1 MSYAYS
7 YSTNSIDKYDTIQSD
22 IADAYTHL
30 DDVDELEN
38 EETEEEYF
46 GLALVSINELSDKQ
60 LTEMGLI

>member
-30 DDVDELEN
+30 DELELEN

-46 GLALVSINELSDKQ
+46 GLSLVSINELSDKQ

>member
-30 DDVDELEN
+30 DELELEN

>member
-7 YSTNSIDKYDTIQSD
+7 YATNSIDKYDTIQSD

-30 DDVDELEN
+30 DELELEN

>member
-7 YSTNSIDKYDTIQSD
+7 YQTNSIDKYDTIQSD

>member
-30 DDVDELEN
+30 DELELEN

-46 GLALVSINELSDKQ
+46 GHDIISLDELSDKE
-60 LTEMGLI
+60 LEELEII

>member
-7 YSTNSIDKYDTIQSD
+7 YATNSIDKYDTIQSD

>member
-7 YSTNSIDKYDTIQSD
+7 YATNSIDKYDTIQSD

-30 DDVDELEN
+30 DELELEN

-46 GLALVSINELSDKQ
+46 GLSLVSINELSDKQ

>member
-22 IADAYTHL
+22 IADAYAHL
-30 DDVDELEN
+30 DELELEN

>member
-7 YSTNSIDKYDTIQSD
+7 YATNSIDKYDTIQSD

-30 DDVDELEN
+30 DELELEN
-38 EETEEEYF
+38 EETEEEYL